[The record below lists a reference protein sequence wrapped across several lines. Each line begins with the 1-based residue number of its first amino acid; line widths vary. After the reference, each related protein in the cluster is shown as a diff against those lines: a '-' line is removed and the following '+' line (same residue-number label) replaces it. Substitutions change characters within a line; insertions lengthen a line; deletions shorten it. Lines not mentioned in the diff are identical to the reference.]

1 MKKESLR
8 ELSVNDL
15 NERLEQSQEQLLKM
29 RLNHAASPLENP
41 NLIRA
46 TRKNIARILTELR
59 RRELE
64 QNN

>member
-1 MKKESLR
+1 MKKESLK

-15 NERLEQSQEQLLKM
+15 NERLEQAQMQLQKM

-41 NLIRA
+41 NTIRA
-46 TRKNIARILTELR
+46 TRKTIARILTELK